1 MEHTIETALIKLRK
15 EVKFT
20 DTLND
25 EELIRWCLYHAIF
38 DKECVEEFLDPDNLL

>member
-1 MEHTIETALIKLRK
+1 MKDTIKQAITELRK

-25 EELIRWCLYHAIF
+25 EALIIWCLDHAIF
-38 DKECVEEFLDPDNLL
+38 DKECVEEFLDPDS